1 MLFRVAAVIAVGVAV
16 LGGTAS
22 AQGMLEQAEAKVKA
36 LSVEL
41 QAHTEAAKA
50 EGGKGTAA
58 MRANDRAGACAG
70 FTKSR
75 EETQTVLGLLAQQ
88 REQVMLASA
97 DAATAIGRANKID
110 EMSGTWMGMASQLD
124 QRIAQV
130 CPA

>member
-1 MLFRVAAVIAVGVAV
+1 MLVRVAAVIAVGVAV
-16 LGGTAS
+16 LGGVAS

-58 MRANDRAGACAG
+58 MQANDRAGACAG

-75 EETQTVLGLLAQQ
+75 AETQTVLGLLAQQ

-110 EMSGTWMGMASQLD
+110 EMSGTWMGMVSQLD
-124 QRIAQV
+124 KRIAQV